1 MVPSVRSNKVII
13 FFCICRF
20 LNPDFWKLKQTK
32 MGEYQEN
39 SDFEDLLDTDSD
51 DDDEGKKD
59 NGKDSDDNLLR

>member
-1 MVPSVRSNKVII
+1 MHSKKYLQI
-13 FFCICRF
+13 FKAWFVKIKTY
-20 LNPDFWKLKQTK
+20 DTK

-59 NGKDSDDNLLR
+59 NDKDSDDNLLR